1 MKKSSLTAPRDYL
14 AFLVRRKWWII
25 VPFLA
30 LSMGVVVFVFM
41 LPGMYVSE
49 TLIVIQPRDV
59 PQDFVKDLI
68 SGTAEQ
74 RLTAI
79 EQTVLSR
86 TNLIQILRQFEGN
99 LLEFRNLNS
108 DEKVLKLK
116 NQIEVVFDPARRR
129 SNVPLTYFKIAY
141 RNQNPELAQKLAS
154 RLAALFIEQDN
165 RTREIQVF
173 GTTEF
178 LNTEV
183 QKLADELKLSEEQ
196 LKTLKERYR
205 YQLPEQL
212 DTNLRTLD
220 RLETQQKANI
230 EALDRFITMKMNL
243 ERDLSETPP
252 YILRPVQEN
261 RTGNPLPDQLKV
273 QEFRKKE
280 RAYNDLVA
288 RYTPIHPDVR
298 RAKAELERIKKE
310 IPPQDLAWGPPSE
323 SKESLTVSVP
333 NPVYQSLT
341 AQLRQVKTEMEI
353 REREKKWT
361 EVERDRY
368 YERIQNAPRVEQQ
381 VQAYLRNHADL
392 NKHYEEMKGKL
403 SQARLAESL
412 ESRQKGAQ
420 FVIVD
425 PANYP
430 LLPSKPNRKFLITA
444 GVLLCLAVSA
454 LIALSVDFADQ
465 KIWSHYEL
473 ERLFGIPVVAEIPEI
488 VTEADLR
495 RARLKRIACTVAGL
509 IAATTYAGGLYLVHL
524 KQAAVLRGL
533 DTLIER
539 LMF

>member
-533 DTLIER
+533 DPLIER

>member
-310 IPPQDLAWGPPSE
+310 IPPQDLAWAPPSE
-323 SKESLTVSVP
+323 SQESLTVSVP

-495 RARLKRIACTVAGL
+495 RARLKRIACTVAG
-509 IAATTYAGGLYLVHL
+509 HL

-533 DTLIER
+533 DPLIER